1 MDETVLASRAA
12 AGDDSAFEI
21 LVRRHTDQLWRLARS
36 LLRDDVEA
44 EDAVQETFL
53 KAYVSLTSFEGRSSF
68 QTWLHTI
75 CFRECMD
82 RLRVQ
87 RANVVPL
94 HTIAAP
100 PTTDAATPDTRL
112 FVEQVLR
119 SMPSDEREAFVLVH
133 VLGYTREEASS
144 ICGAPSSTVRS
155 RVSRARLRL
164 ATVIERADV
173 EEETP

>member
-1 MDETVLASRAA
+1 MDETVLSSRAA
-12 AGDDSAFEI
+12 AGDESAFEV
-21 LVRRHTDQLWRLARS
+21 LVRRHTDPLWRLARS

-44 EDAVQETFL
+44 EDAVQETFI
-53 KAYVSLTSFEGRSSF
+53 KAYASLTSFGGRSSF
-68 QTWLHTI
+68 RTWLHTI

-100 PTTDAATPDTRL
+100 PSTETAPDTRL
-112 FVEQVLR
+112 VVEQALR
-119 SMPSDEREAFVLVH
+119 SMSSKEREAFVLVH
-133 VLGYTREEASS
+133 VLGYSREEASI

-155 RVSRARLRL
+155 RVSRARLHL
-164 ATVIERADV
+164 AAIIERTDA
-173 EEETP
+173 EEEAP